1 MIRGIDTG
9 YDISNIIKI
18 AEAVAEVLNINR
30 DVYIVPMKV
39 MLDDNAYVTSAG
51 PMFTVFINPKI
62 LKRNKITAF
71 NIKMLIHELTH
82 VQQAQRGD
90 LVYTEGNKTILWRG
104 KEYNN
109 KSDYDSRPF
118 EIEARKNESIYFKKI
133 KELLSL

>member
-1 MIRGIDTG
+1 MIRGIGIG

-39 MLDDNAYVTSAG
+39 ILNDNAYVTSAG
-51 PMFTVFINPKI
+51 PIFTVFINPKT
-62 LKRNKITAF
+62 LKQNKITAF
-71 NIKMLIHELTH
+71 NIKLLIHELTH

-90 LVYTEGNKTILWRG
+90 LVYTSDNKTILWKG

-109 KSDYDSRPF
+109 KSDYDLRPF
-118 EIEARKNESIYFKKI
+118 EIEARKNESTYFKKI

>member
-1 MIRGIDTG
+1 MIRGIGTG
-9 YDISNIIKI
+9 YDISNIIQI

-51 PMFTVFINPKI
+51 SMFTVFINPKI
-62 LKRNKITAF
+62 LQQNKITTF

-90 LVYTEGNKTILWRG
+90 LVYTKDNKTVLWKG
-104 KEYNN
+104 KEYNA

-118 EIEARKNESIYFKKI
+118 EIEARKNEYIYFKKI

>member
-1 MIRGIDTG
+1 MIKGIDTG

-18 AEAVAEVLNINR
+18 AEAVTEVLNINR

-51 PMFTVFINPKI
+51 PIFTVFINPKT
-62 LKRNKITAF
+62 LKRNKINAF

-90 LVYTEGNKTILWRG
+90 LVYTEDNKTILWKG
-104 KEYNN
+104 EEYDNN
-109 KSDYDSRPF
+109 SDYDSRPF